1 MADMLGNLRLF
12 IRVARTGSLSRTARD
27 LGLSQSGVSRALSS
41 LEEDVGGV
49 LLTRT
54 TRRVSLTEVG
64 AEFLARVE
72 PLVAALDDAAEG
84 VRAGDELHGMLRV
97 AMPTGVATREI
108 IPRLPAFLERH
119 RHLRLEIQLEDRIQE
134 LLRDEIDVAIRFGDM
149 PSSNAV
155 SRAFSVNER
164 VLVASPAY
172 LQAKEAPSVPTD
184 VFDHAFIAGPAGPSP
199 RLLVFERVDERVEVR
214 PEVRFQASA
223 NEGAVALCVAGL
235 GLLSTGLWGCRA
247 ELQDGRLVRILD
259 DWRLGRT
266 DVQVFLP
273 AGRKAKIAAR
283 AFADF
288 LVAQY
293 R

>member
-41 LEEDVGGV
+41 LEEDDGGV

-97 AMPTGVATREI
+97 AMPTGVATRETSSRSWRP
-108 IPRLPAFLERH
+108 PR
-119 RHLRLEIQLEDRIQE
+119 
-134 LLRDEIDVAIRFGDM
+134 
-149 PSSNAV
+149 
-155 SRAFSVNER
+155 
-164 VLVASPAY
+164 
-172 LQAKEAPSVPTD
+172 
-184 VFDHAFIAGPAGPSP
+184 SP
-199 RLLVFERVDERVEVR
+199 RSM
-214 PEVRFQASA
+214 SA
-223 NEGAVALCVAGL
+223 WR
-235 GLLSTGLWGCRA
+235 TGRWW
-247 ELQDGRLVRILD
+247 V
-259 DWRLGRT
+259 
-266 DVQVFLP
+266 LP
-273 AGRKAKIAAR
+273 NPLAAR
-283 AFADF
+283 
-288 LVAQY
+288 